1 MLHQELGRCRIVEA
15 KMNRV
20 SEKLSSVKVNN
31 IFQKIWPPLLVLGL
45 IIAVWEMAVYFFNI
59 PIVVIPAPHLILSE
73 TIKYFKSELLVHWL
87 ATVRIIAIGYLTG
100 VPFGIALASLLSQSK
115 LSIRAFSP
123 LITVLVTLPVM
134 VVIPIYMVWV
144 GFDLNYRAIPV
155 FVNVT
160 SIVALN
166 TISGFANVEERF
178 LNLAKS
184 YGATRAQTF
193 FNYIFPSALPEI
205 FTGLRLGCTFSI
217 LNVIGIEFIAGNVG
231 MGFAVQYFSGLLK
244 TPIVWGC
251 IAIVGLTGRAMFL
264 MVQLLEHKLVTWL
277 N

>member
-1 MLHQELGRCRIVEA
+1 ME
-15 KMNRV
+15 V
-20 SEKLSSVKVNN
+20 SKKKVNTKLN
-31 IFQKIWPPLLVLGL
+31 NFFQKTWPPLLVFILVIL
-45 IIAVWEMAVYFFNI
+45 LWELAVYVFKVS
-59 PIVVIPAPHLILSE
+59 IVVIPPPHLIISQ
-73 TIKYFKSELLVHWL
+73 TVKYFKKELLVHWL
-87 ATVRIIAIGYLTG
+87 ATVKIIAIGYLTG

-115 LSIRAFSP
+115 LSIRAFTP

-144 GFDLNYRAIPV
+144 GFDINYRALPV
-155 FVNVT
+155 FINVA
-160 SIVALN
+160 SIVSLN

-178 LNLAKS
+178 IKLADS
-184 YGATRAQTF
+184 YGATRSQRF
-193 FNYIFPSALPEI
+193 FKYIFPSALPHI

-251 IAIVGLTGRAMFL
+251 IAIVGLTGRFMFL
-264 MVQLLEHKLVTWL
+264 MVQVLERRLVTWL